1 MYHLK
6 MGKPM
11 SNAKSIRTPTLPE
24 LFGGNKSLMLL
35 PQVEVNNQF
44 NNRRTPDKSMTTL
57 VNKYLRHQ
65 LLLSSDSMMIHLV
78 ATEYVQETFSRTLNM
93 TASKFTTLRRPI

>member
-1 MYHLK
+1 MYHLM

-11 SNAKSIRTPTLPE
+11 SNAKSVRTPTLPE
-24 LFGGNKSLMLL
+24 LFGDNKSLMLL

-44 NNRRTPDKSMTTL
+44 HNRLTPDKSMTTL
-57 VNKYLRHQ
+57 VNKYLRHH

-78 ATEYVQETFSRTLNM
+78 ATDYVQETSSGTLNM
-93 TASKFTTLRRPI
+93 TASKFTTLRIPI